1 MPAFTVAPAEAGL
14 RLDVVV
20 AVRQRLSRATV
31 QRLIAAG
38 SVTVDGVPQTKHHH
52 VQAGE
57 RVEYAAPAVVGSRLA
72 PEALD
77 VEVVYEDD
85 WLLVVNKAA
94 GVVVHPAPG
103 HEKGTLVHGL
113 LARGI
118 GGGGTARPGIVHRL
132 DKDTSGLMVVARH
145 DEAYR
150 ALTEAMARREVGR
163 TYVALLRGALPQDAG
178 TIDAP
183 MGRHVRDRKRM
194 SLHTVAPRPAVTH
207 FRVLRRYAGFTLVE
221 VHLET
226 GRTHQIRVHFAALGY
241 PVAGDVQ
248 YGRRL
253 RPPGLGRQFLH
264 ATRLSLTH
272 PGSGKPLAFT
282 ADLPADLTT
291 FLARLE
297 APEAGGRSA

>member
-1 MPAFTVAPAEAGL
+1 MF
-14 RLDVVV
+14 
-20 AVRQRLSRATV
+20 
-31 QRLIAAG
+31 
-38 SVTVDGVPQTKHHH
+38 
-52 VQAGE
+52 
-57 RVEYAAPAVVGSRLA
+57 
-72 PEALD
+72 
-77 VEVVYEDD
+77 EDD

-118 GGGGTARPGIVHRL
+118 GGGGAARPGIVHRL

-163 TYVALLRGALPQDAG
+163 TYVALLHGDLPQDAG

-207 FRVLRRYAGFTLVE
+207 FTVLRRYTGFTLVE
-221 VHLET
+221 VRLET

-248 YGRRL
+248 YGGRP

-264 ATRLSLTH
+264 ASRLSLTH
-272 PGSGKPLAFT
+272 PGNGEQVTFAAT
-282 ADLPADLTT
+282 LPADLTA
-291 FLARLE
+291 FLAGLKVAGR
-297 APEAGGRSA
+297 AAGGPEGAPPPTPLARPSRP

>member
-14 RLDVVV
+14 RLDIVL
-20 AVRQRLSRATV
+20 AARQRLSRAAA
-31 QRLIAAG
+31 QRLIASG

-57 RVEYAAPAVVGSRLA
+57 RVEHSALPAVSSLLA

-77 VEVVYEDD
+77 IEIVYEDD

-118 GGGGTARPGIVHRL
+118 GGGGAARPGIVHRL
-132 DKDTSGLMVVARH
+132 DKDTSGLMMVARH
-145 DEAYR
+145 EDDYR

-163 TYVALLRGALPQDAG
+163 TYVALLCGDLPQDAG

-194 SLHTVAPRPAVTH
+194 SLHTVVPRPAVTH
-207 FRVLRRYAGFTLVE
+207 FRVLRHYVEFTLVE
-221 VHLET
+221 VRLET

-248 YGRRL
+248 YGRRV
-253 RPPGLGRQFLH
+253 RAPGLGRQFLH

-272 PGSGKPLAFT
+272 PGSGEQLAFA
-282 ADLPADLTT
+282 ADLPADLAA
-291 FLARLE
+291 FLAALE
-297 APEAGGRSA
+297 AREGGGGGV